1 MFFAEN
7 KNNGKRGE
15 SMRIWKNNLE
25 KAGTLDAC
33 CWTFGKN
40 RKLMVHHRFPD
51 CSGIWGAVGGHF
63 QTHPESLWIKNEV
76 SVEPPKLFLLSHSFN
91 VGL

>member
-15 SMRIWKNNLE
+15 FMRIWKNNLE

-40 RKLMVHHRFPD
+40 REKVDGSSSFSRLQWHLGG
-51 CSGIWGAVGGHF
+51 SGGAF
-63 QTHPESLWIKNEV
+63 SDTPRKSMDQE
-76 SVEPPKLFLLSHSFN
+76 
-91 VGL
+91 